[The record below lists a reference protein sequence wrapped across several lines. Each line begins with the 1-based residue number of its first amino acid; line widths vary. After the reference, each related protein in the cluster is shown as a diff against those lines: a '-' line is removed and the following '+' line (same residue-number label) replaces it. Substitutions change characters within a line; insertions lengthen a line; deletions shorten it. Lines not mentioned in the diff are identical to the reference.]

1 MTSDPQQSCSALGE
15 AKKTLQLLL
24 ISHEDKQSEDLS
36 QGGSLDKS
44 EFEKTQWRK
53 VKELLSHCGS
63 LDKSDRINLLMFIAA
78 EHASDLSKQFV
89 KESTGINTQDGAL
102 QLPSSMVF
110 ERIAASEGGLKFM
123 LDLRTDLLAHLKK
136 VNDLDE
142 IIMFEQMSST
152 LKTLFSNW
160 FSVSS
165 LQLDR
170 VTLDSSPEQ
179 LLERVGALE
188 AVHPVRDQA
197 ELEARVGNYRR
208 CFVFTHPGLLGEP
221 LVIFHVAL
229 TEEIK
234 SSLSDLIARD
244 TERSSQKQDEEEL
257 ERIKAAMFYSISS
270 TQPGL
275 AGLGLASHLI
285 EGSVARL
292 LAEFPSL
299 ETFATLS
306 PIPGFR
312 SWLLEL
318 LTKKLLLLTKK
329 EEEVVTVE
337 EAAVIEA
344 TLGAGEPHLLL
355 LTLLKSISHLPDNK
369 DLAKLR
375 PVVCRLAARYLCL
388 EKKRWAAAALNP
400 VANFH
405 LSNGATV
412 WRINWMAD
420 VSLKGMDA
428 SFGLMVNYR
437 YFLDR

>member
-102 QLPSSMVF
+102 QLPFNMVF

-123 LDLRTDLLAHLKK
+123 LDLRTNLLTHLKK
-136 VNDLDE
+136 VDDLDE
-142 IIMFEQMSST
+142 SEKTMLQQMSST

-244 TERSSQKQDEEEL
+244 TERSSQKHQDEEEP

-318 LTKKLLLLTKK
+318 LTKAMEGKE

-355 LTLLKSISHLPDNK
+355 LTLLKSISHMPDNK

-375 PVVCRLAARYLCL
+375 PVVCRLAAIKVLSR
-388 EKKRWAAAALNP
+388 KK
-400 VANFH
+400 
-405 LSNGATV
+405 
-412 WRINWMAD
+412 
-420 VSLKGMDA
+420 
-428 SFGLMVNYR
+428 
-437 YFLDR
+437 

>member
-1 MTSDPQQSCSALGE
+1 M
-15 AKKTLQLLL
+15 
-24 ISHEDKQSEDLS
+24 
-36 QGGSLDKS
+36 
-44 EFEKTQWRK
+44 
-53 VKELLSHCGS
+53 
-63 LDKSDRINLLMFIAA
+63 
-78 EHASDLSKQFV
+78 
-89 KESTGINTQDGAL
+89 
-102 QLPSSMVF
+102 
-110 ERIAASEGGLKFM
+110 
-123 LDLRTDLLAHLKK
+123 
-136 VNDLDE
+136 
-142 IIMFEQMSST
+142 
-152 LKTLFSNW
+152 
-160 FSVSS
+160 
-165 LQLDR
+165 
-170 VTLDSSPEQ
+170 
-179 LLERVGALE
+179 
-188 AVHPVRDQA
+188 
-197 ELEARVGNYRR
+197 
-208 CFVFTHPGLLGEP
+208 FTHPGLPGEP

-244 TERSSQKQDEEEL
+244 TERSSQKHQDEEEP

-275 AGLGLASHLI
+275 AGLGLASRLI

-318 LTKKLLLLTKK
+318 LTKAMEGKE

-344 TLGAGEPHLLL
+344 TLGEGEPHLLL
-355 LTLLKSISHLPDNK
+355 LTLLKSISHIPDNK

-375 PVVCRLAARYLCL
+375 PVVCRLAARHLCL
-388 EKKRWAAAALNP
+388 EKKRGTALNP

-420 VSLKGMDA
+420 GSLKGMDA